1 MAANA
6 ERTSQDSGSDW
17 QDGDWR
23 DGAWQNGAWK
33 NDRAAHTGNTQASPE
48 VSGSD
53 WQGGDWQDGAWQNS
67 AWQNDSA
74 AHTGNTG
81 VPQRSPTQH
90 RRTVEELTGSVEQL
104 KGSVTEL
111 KSSVDALKGSVTELC
126 GLLGHVLG
134 PLGPMGQSNG
144 SRNPPHRSHAGTPP
158 RTPPP
163 RSHAGTPLTTPPRS
177 PHPGMVAPTCC
188 RHSACNIP
196 ADGSSSLANM
206 YVCNG
211 IVIKD
216 LEDLGPWTTHLVAT
230 LFQKHF
236 DLWETLYKHLSAHFS
251 NYKISYSTAKAN
263 RFFHIE
269 CHVCGCAVF
278 GTYSYEK
285 DEAITA
291 LACFL
296 DVALTPG
303 EIQV

>member
-6 ERTSQDSGSDW
+6 EWTSLEASGSDSAW
-17 QDGDWR
+17 QNS
-23 DGAWQNGAWK
+23 AWQNGAW
-33 NDRAAHTGNTQASPE
+33 
-48 VSGSD
+48 
-53 WQGGDWQDGAWQNS
+53 QNN

-81 VPQRSPTQH
+81 VPPGCPCGTECGAYGRLAEQRLAELSAAHTGNTGVPLRSPRHH

-134 PLGPMGQSNG
+134 PLGPMGQPNG

-177 PHPGMVAPTCC
+177 PGMVAPTCC

-196 ADGSSSLANM
+196 ADGSSSLANV

-216 LEDLGPWTTHLVAT
+216 LEDLGPWTSHLVSTLFSKHYDLWQTLFTHLST
-230 LFQKHF
+230 HF
-236 DLWETLYKHLSAHFS
+236 C
-251 NYKISYSTAKAN
+251 NYKITYCTAKAN

>member
-6 ERTSQDSGSDW
+6 EWTSLESSGS
-17 QDGDWR
+17 QAGGDW
-23 DGAWQNGAWK
+23 
-33 NDRAAHTGNTQASPE
+33 HTGN
-48 VSGSD
+48 
-53 WQGGDWQDGAWQNS
+53 QGGAWQDGAWQNS

-81 VPQRSPTQH
+81 VPLRSPIHH
-90 RRTVEELTGSVEQL
+90 RRAVEELTGSVEQL

-134 PLGPMGQSNG
+134 PLGPMGQPNG
-144 SRNPPHRSHAGTPP
+144 SPWRNPPPRSHAGTPP

-177 PHPGMVAPTCC
+177 PGMVAPTCC

-196 ADGSSSLANM
+196 ADGSSSLATM
-206 YVCNG
+206 YVCNST
-211 IVIKD
+211 VIKD
-216 LEDLGPWTTHLVAT
+216 LEDLGPWTSHLVAT
-230 LFQKHF
+230 LFSKHY
-236 DLWETLYKHLSAHFS
+236 DLWQTLFTHLSAHFS
-251 NYKISYSTAKAN
+251 NYKITYCTAKAN

-278 GTYSYEK
+278 GTYSHEK

-303 EIQV
+303 EIHV

>member
-17 QDGDWR
+17 QD
-23 DGAWQNGAWK
+23 N
-33 NDRAAHTGNTQASPE
+33 E
-48 VSGSD
+48 
-53 WQGGDWQDGAWQNS
+53 WQGGDGGWQGAWQGGDGAWEGGDG
-67 AWQNDSA
+67 AWEGRALNTQGRDWHGGDGGASQNDIA

-90 RRTVEELTGSVEQL
+90 RRTVEDLTDSVEQL
-104 KGSVTEL
+104 KDSVTEL
-111 KSSVDALKGSVTELC
+111 KSSVDALKGGVTELC
-126 GLLGHVLG
+126 GLLGHALG

-163 RSHAGTPLTTPPRS
+163 HSHAGTPLTTPPRS

-216 LEDLGPWTTHLVAT
+216 LEDLGPWTSHLLAT
-230 LFQKHF
+230 LLQKHF
-236 DLWETLYKHLSAHFS
+236 DLWETLYAHLSAHFS
-251 NYKISYSTAKAN
+251 NYKITYCTAKAN
-263 RFFHIE
+263 RFFHIK